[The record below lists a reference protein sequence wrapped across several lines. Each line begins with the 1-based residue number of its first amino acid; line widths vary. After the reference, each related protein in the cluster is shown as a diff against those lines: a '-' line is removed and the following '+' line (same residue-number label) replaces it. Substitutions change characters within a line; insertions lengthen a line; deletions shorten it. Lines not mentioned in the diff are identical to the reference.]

1 MEATSEG
8 WSRRKNVIGYVL
20 KFGLL
25 IQRTRGSR
33 TSSDSCWGVGLISV
47 LHDLMSVHDCR
58 ANEATARRVRNHGF
72 ASHARDTGL
81 E

>member
-25 IQRTRGSR
+25 IQRVRIPSGQSVDPQAGSEPCSR
-33 TSSDSCWGVGLISV
+33 TGNCPVD
-47 LHDLMSVHDCR
+47 
-58 ANEATARRVRNHGF
+58 A
-72 ASHARDTGL
+72 
-81 E
+81 